1 MIYMIEKFT
10 GHDTFIVPI
19 TIRIKHRFLLV
30 DSFKSMNR
38 DMPFFRGGGGGGLVD
53 LIY

>member
-38 DMPFFRGGGGGGLVD
+38 DMPFFRGGEGGMVD